1 MGRRVSESEKS
12 DGTKE
17 GWSWQEVGVAV
28 VMNALD
34 RKDTWW
40 WDEDDKERHREW
52 FEVGTTCTV
61 QGDR

>member
-52 FEVGTTCTV
+52 FEVGTTCTDT
-61 QGDR
+61 GR